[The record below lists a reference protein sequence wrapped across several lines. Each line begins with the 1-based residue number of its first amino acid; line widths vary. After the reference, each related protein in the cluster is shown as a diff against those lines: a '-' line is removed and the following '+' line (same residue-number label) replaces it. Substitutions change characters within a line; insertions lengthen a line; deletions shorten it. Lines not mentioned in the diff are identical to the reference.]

1 MSKARSTTASA
12 SATASSLYDALEIDA
27 SARDRLERTASF
39 ISDLGRR
46 STEQTFEL
54 GDHLHSA
61 SEVLA
66 EGIFD
71 TWVKKR
77 CGLSPRSARNYRS
90 VFRNLS
96 SYRDALVDLS
106 VGSTVL
112 FHLSSAQP
120 EQIDE
125 AIAFAEEQGRL
136 TVADVKAIL
145 VDGSEQDS
153 QSEADPFSVGGI
165 DGLKALIAAKN
176 RDGLK
181 SYTAHID
188 MIRHDV
194 EVALAGKRVFKEM
207 LGREI
212 QDLAR
217 VAQQELASLARFVE
231 PEIAGGYYPN
241 ATVFAKGSHWAEV
254 DALLYK
260 LGSVDHWPKS
270 AEMRN
275 WLSDTVLPVLEW
287 ATSKR
292 RNPEW
297 SVGRAATAADNR
309 VAPDEAADKL
319 SPVTPEQPQEP
330 VDTSVSEAVKRM
342 DTALNAA
349 TGGFIRVA
357 KEVAVE
363 RKQLADVP
371 PLSPEAD
378 AAPEKGFKRPAFLDR
393 AKASADGADEAAPAS
408 ASMP

>member
-1 MSKARSTTASA
+1 MRNSSKTTAPA
-12 SATASSLYDALEIDA
+12 VASSVYDALEIDA
-27 SARDRLERTASF
+27 SARDRLERMASF
-39 ISDLGRR
+39 IADLGRR

-66 EGIFD
+66 EGAFD
-71 TWVKKR
+71 HWVKKR
-77 CGLSPRSARNYRS
+77 CGLNARSARNYRA

-96 SYRDALVDLS
+96 GYRDTLVDLS
-106 VGSTVL
+106 IGSTVL
-112 FHLSSAQP
+112 FHLSSAKPGQV
-120 EQIDE
+120 DA
-125 AIAFAEEQGRL
+125 AIAFAQEQGRL
-136 TVADVKAIL
+136 TVVDVKTIL
-145 VDGSEQDS
+145 TDGAEKGG
-153 QSEADPFSVGGI
+153 EPEMEPCSVGGI

-194 EVALAGKRVFKEM
+194 EVALAGKRVFKDM

-254 DALLYK
+254 DSLLYK

-270 AEMRN
+270 AEMRA
-275 WLSDTVLPVLEW
+275 WLAETVLPTLEW
-287 ATSKR
+287 AISKR

-297 SVGRAATAADNR
+297 SAGRAAIAAD
-309 VAPDEAADKL
+309 VPVVPDEAADKL
-319 SPVTPEQPQEP
+319 SPVIPENPQEP
-330 VDTSVSEAVKRM
+330 VDPSVSEAVKRM
-342 DTALNAA
+342 DAGLSAA
-349 TGGFIRVA
+349 TGGLIRVS
-357 KEVAVE
+357 EELVA

-371 PLSPEAD
+371 PLVAD
-378 AAPEKGFKRPAFLDR
+378 VPAVAQRGFKRPAILDHV
-393 AKASADGADEAAPAS
+393 KVSAGADHGSPAS
-408 ASMP
+408 DGMS

>member
-1 MSKARSTTASA
+1 MRNARKTTAST
-12 SATASSLYDALEIDA
+12 SAPAAASSVYDALEIDA
-27 SARDRLERTASF
+27 SARDRLERMASF
-39 ISDLGRR
+39 IADLGRR

-66 EGIFD
+66 EGTFD
-71 TWVKKR
+71 HWVKKR
-77 CGLSPRSARNYRS
+77 CGLNARSARNYRA

-96 SYRDALVDLS
+96 GYRDTLVDLS
-106 VGSTVL
+106 IGSTVL
-112 FHLSSAQP
+112 FHLSSAKP
-120 EQIDE
+120 EQIDA
-125 AIAFAEEQGRL
+125 AIAFAQEQGRL
-136 TVADVKAIL
+136 TVVDVKAIL
-145 VDGSEQDS
+145 TDGAEKGS
-153 QSEADPFSVGGI
+153 QPEADSFSVGGI

-194 EVALAGKRVFKEM
+194 EAALAGKRVFKEM

-254 DALLYK
+254 DALLYR

-270 AEMRN
+270 GEMRA
-275 WLSDTVLPVLEW
+275 WLAETVLPTLEW
-287 ATSKR
+287 AISKR

-297 SVGRAATAADNR
+297 SAGRAATAAE
-309 VAPDEAADKL
+309 VPAVPDEAADTL
-319 SPVTPEQPQEP
+319 APGMPEQPEEV
-330 VDTSVSEAVKRM
+330 VDASVSEAVARM
-342 DTALNAA
+342 DAGLSAA
-349 TGGFIRVA
+349 TGGLIRVSEDPA
-357 KEVAVE
+357 K
-363 RKQLADVP
+363 RKQLVEVPPLAADVP
-371 PLSPEAD
+371 
-378 AAPEKGFKRPAFLDR
+378 AAPQRGFKGPAILDH
-393 AKASADGADEAAPAS
+393 AKVPAGADHGSPAS
-408 ASMP
+408 DGVS